1 MKKMKKF
8 ASLLMAV
15 AMIFSMMSTSFA
27 VAGDNDNS
35 GKITV
40 TGTVAGQTYTPYQ
53 LLVLESYDTASGAFS
68 YKAHSAWEAWLK
80 TQTTYVSVS
89 DEGYVT
95 WVGSADPAAFALA
108 AMKHIE
114 TVNGDADAAND
125 IAYAQAGKTSS
136 ADNEEV
142 VFEGLNLGYYLIDST
157 LGALCALNTTRPE
170 AVVDEKNYETTID
183 KKVNAGLTNIEKPA
197 GYDYVENVT
206 KQIGTI
212 VDFAVKVDIYP
223 GATNYVYHDSMGE
236 GLTYINT
243 AEYPTQVWSYPMSD
257 PSADVLNSSY
267 YTVNTAPTCEHDGKK
282 CDFTITFSQDF
293 LDTVEKHEQ
302 ITIRYFAELNE
313 KAVTYHEDAD
323 GNVNYAKL
331 TYGGNSE
338 TEWDPAKVYTFSFEL
353 VKDDTNN
360 NVLTGAHFK
369 LYDAATGGNLIPLVY
384 AGKKSFNE
392 LDEHGNKVLDGDNN
406 EVMIELDVYRPATAA
421 QIAAKKAADDTWT
434 TDEIVVG
441 RAVIEGIPLGKTY
454 YLEETVAPNG
464 YNILTNRV
472 SVLLTQS
479 SATNQVLVNGSSDH
493 MAVVLNNVY
502 KSGGVEVENR
512 AGTLL
517 PTTGGIG
524 TTIFYVSGA
533 ALALGAIVLFITKR
547 RMEV

>member
-53 LLVLESYDTASGAFS
+53 ILVLESYDTESGAFS

-108 AMKHIE
+108 AMKFVE
-114 TVNGDADAAND
+114 DNS
-125 IAYAQAGKTSS
+125 IAPAKTGKTAA
-136 ADNEEV
+136 ADNEEI
-142 VFEGLNLGYYLIDST
+142 VFEGLNLGYYLVDST
-157 LGALCALNTTRPE
+157 MGALCALNTTRPE

-206 KQIGTI
+206 KQIGTV
-212 VDFAVKVDIYP
+212 VDFAVKIDIYP

-282 CDFTITFSQDF
+282 CDFTITFSQDY
-293 LDTVEKHEQ
+293 LDTIKKHEQ
-302 ITIRYFAELNE
+302 VTVRYFAELND

-338 TEWDPAKVYTFSFEL
+338 TNWDPAKVYTFSFEL

-360 NVLTGAHFK
+360 KMLEGAHFK

-384 AGKKSFNE
+384 VGKKAFNE
-392 LDEHGNKVLDGDNN
+392 LDEHGNKVMNGTD
-406 EVMIELDVYRPATAA
+406 EVMVELDVYRPATSV
-421 QIAAKKAADDTWT
+421 QIATKQAVNPEWT

-441 RAVIEGIPLGKTY
+441 RAVIEGVPLGKTY

-464 YNILTNRV
+464 YNILTSRV

-493 MAVVLNNVY
+493 MAVVLSGVY

-512 AGTLL
+512 AGTIL
-517 PTTGGIG
+517 PTTGGMG

-533 ALALGAIVLFITKR
+533 SLALAAIVLFITKR
-547 RMEV
+547 RMEA